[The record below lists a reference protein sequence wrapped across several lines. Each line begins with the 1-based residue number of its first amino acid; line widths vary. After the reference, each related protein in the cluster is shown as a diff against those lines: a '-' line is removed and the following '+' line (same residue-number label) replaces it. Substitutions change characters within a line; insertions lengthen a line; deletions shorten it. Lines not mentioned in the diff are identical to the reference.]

1 MQYLHPSSSTRKKL
15 SVHLKSQYQ
24 GVKFD
29 PQRAMPMIQAFFM
42 QGIPVSQEKFMVLM
56 ASQPGVT
63 DIQAF
68 ARDCLDH
75 ASELPSQNR
84 AALEGM
90 IDDLS
95 SMVAVGEESGALL
108 RETNTFITNIAA
120 FKAGLELSPPPHGS
134 AE

>member
-1 MQYLHPSSSTRKKL
+1 LHPSSATRKKL

-68 ARDCLDH
+68 ARDCLDN
-75 ASELPSQNR
+75 ASELSSQNR

-95 SMVAVGEESGALL
+95 SMVAVVEESEASL
-108 RETNTFITNIAA
+108 RETNTSISDIAA
-120 FKAGLELSPPPHGS
+120 FKASLELSPAGHSGV
-134 AE
+134 E